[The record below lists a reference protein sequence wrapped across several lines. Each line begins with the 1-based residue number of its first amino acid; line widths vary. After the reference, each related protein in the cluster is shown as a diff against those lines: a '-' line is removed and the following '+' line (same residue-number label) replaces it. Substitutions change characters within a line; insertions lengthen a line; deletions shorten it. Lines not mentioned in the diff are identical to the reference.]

1 MKPIEV
7 KDNTYFDYIKE
18 VNDKDPKPKVGDHVR
33 ILKYKKKLLQDII
46 QIGLKKF
53 FVIKEV
59 KNTVQWTYIINDFN
73 GEKIIGTFYVKEVQK

>member
-33 ILKYKKKLLQDII
+33 ILKYKQKLLQDII

-59 KNTVQWTYIINDFN
+59 KNTVQWTYIINDFK
-73 GEKIIGTFYVKEVQK
+73 GEEIIGTFYVKEVQK